1 METNDRKAMREAL
14 DKVNEIYDILSKPC
28 IVAEEA
34 RQACREARGVL
45 IPVLSAPPR
54 TGKWKNGRKYEYEY
68 AYCSAC
74 GRAQWAGWDCHKE
87 AEEKVESFADN
98 YRFCPGCGARMEG
111 GVYVK

>member
-1 METNDRKAMREAL
+1 MIDAMKATIEA
-14 DKVNEIYDILSKPC
+14 
-28 IVAEEA
+28 A
-34 RQACREARGVL
+34 
-45 IPVLSAPPR
+45 LSAPPR

-74 GRAQWAGWDCHKE
+74 GRAQWAGWDSHKE
-87 AEEKVESFADN
+87 AEEKIRSFADN